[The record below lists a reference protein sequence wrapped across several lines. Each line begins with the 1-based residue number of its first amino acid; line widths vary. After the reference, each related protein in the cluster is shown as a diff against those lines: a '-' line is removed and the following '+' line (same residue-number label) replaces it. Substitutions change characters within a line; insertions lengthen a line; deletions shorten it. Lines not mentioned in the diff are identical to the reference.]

1 MGNEEQPKD
10 SNLYQTLGSLGGIM
24 VEMKEQMR
32 HFINENKEEHKEI
45 LAKFGVFTLEK
56 DTNALANKIRAQDVR
71 IDAIE
76 TRMDKVEAK
85 PVREK
90 AAIVDSIVRYGLA
103 FLGSGVFL
111 YFLTHLGDIAAWFK
125 ARP

>member
-1 MGNEEQPKD
+1 
-10 SNLYQTLGSLGGIM
+10 
-24 VEMKEQMR
+24 MR
-32 HFINENKEEHKEI
+32 HFIDENKEEHKEI

-56 DTNALANKIRAQDVR
+56 DTNALANKIRAMDGR
-71 IDAIE
+71 IDEIE

-85 PVREK
+85 PIKEK
-90 AAIVDSIVRYGLA
+90 AAIVDSIVRYGLV

-111 YFLTHLGDIAAWFK
+111 YIITHLGDIAAWFR